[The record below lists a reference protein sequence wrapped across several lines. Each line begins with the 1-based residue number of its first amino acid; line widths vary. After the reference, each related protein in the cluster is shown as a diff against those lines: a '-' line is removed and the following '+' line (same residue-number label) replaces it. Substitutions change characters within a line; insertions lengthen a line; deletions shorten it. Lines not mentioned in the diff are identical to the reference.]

1 MSRVILIDDHEVIAL
16 ALREALADETDLDFA
31 GVAPTV
37 DEALA
42 LCGES
47 DDDGVA
53 VLDLRLSDGSS
64 PVRNVDRLVAG
75 GFAVVAYTSGESPY
89 LLRLA
94 AQTPILALVRKSE
107 PLARLIEALREAGGG
122 RATMS
127 TEWAAAIDSDPGLDA
142 AALSEQEQH
151 VLRLFAAGLKSQA
164 VASGLGIAPSTVD
177 DYVRRIRTKYAR
189 IGRDAGTKIDLY
201 KRAVEDGFLPP
212 PSPRA

>member
-1 MSRVILIDDHEVIAL
+1 M
-16 ALREALADETDLDFA
+16 
-31 GVAPTV
+31 
-37 DEALA
+37 
-42 LCGES
+42 
-47 DDDGVA
+47 
-53 VLDLRLSDGSS
+53 
-64 PVRNVDRLVAG
+64 RNVDRLVAA

-107 PLARLIEALREAGGG
+107 PLTRLIEALHEAGGG

>member
-16 ALREALADETDLDFA
+16 ALREALAAEPDLEFV

-37 DEALA
+37 ADALA
-42 LCGES
+42 LAGRA
-47 DDDGVA
+47 GGIA
-53 VLDLRLSDGSS
+53 VLDLRLTDGSS
-64 PVRNVDRLVAG
+64 PVRNVERLIEAG
-75 GFAVVAYTSGESPY
+75 FDVVAYTSGESPY

-107 PLARLIEALREAGGG
+107 PLARLIDALRGASGG

-127 TEWAAAIDSDPGLDA
+127 TDWAAAIDSDPGLDGA
-142 AALSEQEQH
+142 GLSDQEQH

-164 VASGLGIAPSTVD
+164 VASALGISPATVD

-189 IGRDAGTKIDLY
+189 IGRDAGTKVDLY

-212 PSPRA
+212 PASNG

>member
-16 ALREALADETDLDFA
+16 ALREALAAEPDLEFV

-37 DEALA
+37 ADALA
-42 LCGES
+42 LVGRA
-47 DDDGVA
+47 GGIA
-53 VLDLRLSDGSS
+53 VLDLRLTDGSS
-64 PVRNVDRLVAG
+64 PVRNVERLIEAG
-75 GFAVVAYTSGESPY
+75 FDVVAYTSGESPY

-107 PLARLIEALREAGGG
+107 PLARLIDALRGASGG

-127 TEWAAAIDSDPGLDA
+127 TDWAAAIDSDPGLDGA
-142 AALSEQEQH
+142 GLSDQEQH

-164 VASGLGIAPSTVD
+164 VASALGISPATVD

-189 IGRDAGTKIDLY
+189 IGRDAGTKVDLY

-212 PSPRA
+212 PASNG